1 MTASIRVR
9 KGCTCK
15 LRWFACQCDVV
26 DDVFTAP
33 AGSEWTIED
42 TTIPSRAFVDY
53 VAHLHPDAD
62 LIYVRLPGVN
72 E

>member
-1 MTASIRVR
+1 
-9 KGCTCK
+9 
-15 LRWFACQCDVV
+15 VV
-26 DDVFTAP
+26 EDVFTAP

-53 VAHLHPDAD
+53 VASIHPDAD
-62 LIYVRLPGVN
+62 LIYVRLPGIN